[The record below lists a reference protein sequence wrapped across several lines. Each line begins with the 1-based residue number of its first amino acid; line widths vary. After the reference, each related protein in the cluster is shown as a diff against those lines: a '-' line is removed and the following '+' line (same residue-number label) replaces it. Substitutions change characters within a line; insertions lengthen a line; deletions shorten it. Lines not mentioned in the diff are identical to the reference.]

1 MNENIFISIVIPNL
15 NQGKFLSQC
24 IDSILDQ
31 KFNSFEIIIIDSYS
45 VDESDKIIK
54 KYLKKI
60 KKKLIYIRK
69 KCGQAEAINYGFK
82 IAKGKFLAFQ
92 AADDY
97 YLKDA
102 FNKFYSF
109 SKKNNYANIIYGNLE
124 FRNLNNKFLRPLNF
138 NFVNRFSLSYEGM
151 VVSNQS
157 TIFKK
162 TLLNKYG
169 YILDM
174 RQSFDLEF
182 WLRLSEEKYFKLD
195 TEKPVA
201 VFRIH
206 SRQKSK
212 FYNFYDNTLR
222 QIMLENYEKKSYFY
236 FLSKNFLRS
245 ISRFCRFCIHLKKGQ
260 FKYIFLYFKK
270 KNF

>member
-1 MNENIFISIVIPNL
+1 
-15 NQGKFLSQC
+15 
-24 IDSILDQ
+24 
-31 KFNSFEIIIIDSYS
+31 
-45 VDESDKIIK
+45 
-54 KYLKKI
+54 
-60 KKKLIYIRK
+60 
-69 KCGQAEAINYGFK
+69 
-82 IAKGKFLAFQ
+82 
-92 AADDY
+92 
-97 YLKDA
+97 
-102 FNKFYSF
+102 
-109 SKKNNYANIIYGNLE
+109 
-124 FRNLNNKFLRPLNF
+124 
-138 NFVNRFSLSYEGM
+138 
-151 VVSNQS
+151 
-157 TIFKK
+157 
-162 TLLNKYG
+162 
-169 YILDM
+169 M